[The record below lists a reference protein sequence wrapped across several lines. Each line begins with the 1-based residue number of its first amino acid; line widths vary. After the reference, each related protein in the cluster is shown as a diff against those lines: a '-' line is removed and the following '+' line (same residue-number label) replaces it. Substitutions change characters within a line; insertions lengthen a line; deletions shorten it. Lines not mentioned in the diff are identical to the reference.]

1 MILKLMEIFLFFSV
15 LAMILAFADYHYD
28 GITRGFLFKLS
39 ASALLAIVA
48 YGISFIGDKE

>member
-1 MILKLMEIFLFFSV
+1 
-15 LAMILAFADYHYD
+15 MILAFADYHYD